1 MFRFMF
7 GFIAGTFTLLVVGIA
22 VLLSE
27 GDSSGRR

>member
-22 VLLSE
+22 ALLSDE
-27 GDSSGRR
+27 GSYGR